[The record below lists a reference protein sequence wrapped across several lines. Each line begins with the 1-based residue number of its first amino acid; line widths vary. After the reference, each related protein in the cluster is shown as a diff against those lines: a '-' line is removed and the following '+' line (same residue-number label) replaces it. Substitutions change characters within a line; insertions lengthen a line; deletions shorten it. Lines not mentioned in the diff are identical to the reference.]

1 MEAIKL
7 EGVVAVLRMSN
18 LDWVETPK
26 VLDGPHLFPIV
37 QGQTEAF
44 WHSGSRCSL
53 RQWNYGCFDGGGDGS
68 GLEAVSQKGMVTT
81 INSVHI
87 FKILPSKRN
96 ACQCLA
102 TESPERVMLRTMK
115 GAFSWQN
122 FDCYKVNLKS

>member
-53 RQWNYGCFDGGGDGS
+53 RHWNYGYFDGGGDGS

-81 INSVHI
+81 HSVHI
-87 FKILPSKRN
+87 FKILPSKKN
-96 ACQCLA
+96 ACHLCLV
-102 TESPERVMLRTMK
+102 TESPERVMLRTTEP
-115 GAFSWQN
+115 S
-122 FDCYKVNLKS
+122 Y